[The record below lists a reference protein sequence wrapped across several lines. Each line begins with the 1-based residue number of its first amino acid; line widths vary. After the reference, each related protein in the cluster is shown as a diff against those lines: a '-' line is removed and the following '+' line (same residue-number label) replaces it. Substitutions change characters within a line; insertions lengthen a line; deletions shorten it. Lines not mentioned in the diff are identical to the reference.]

1 MKTSQYSCPKRILA
15 MLLSAVLML
24 SMLPT
29 LGNAAAIPAAELSK
43 TADES
48 TMDSWKAL
56 FSDTEVSTENAGGI
70 WTDKSVFT
78 DADAFRGTGITVDEN
93 NFLVALSAL
102 AANSTVLGRSA
113 NPTDTVFVLDISGSM
128 ESAELDAM
136 VAAANDAIRTIL
148 ESDPKNRM
156 GIVMYSD
163 DAHVLLP
170 LGRYTGVADSSGVM
184 QYIRRGR
191 NSTGGGP
198 AYPDNNYIAT
208 VPGLTTESGAP
219 VSAGVELG
227 GGTYIQGGLW
237 RAWEQFSAAAD
248 TAGRTPILILMSD
261 GAPTFVTN
269 DYSDVP
275 DTYEYGRGSASLD
288 GDGFVTQLTAACVK
302 AMMAKK
308 YGQTACFYTL
318 GLGVDDVDNSD
329 IAKAVLDPGKNTT
342 DAIDAYWKTFDSL
355 SEGQT
360 MHVILGKRP
369 SKHDN
374 STSTTQSV
382 AYSAAAAGQQTKYVD
397 KYFAAVNSKQLSAVF
412 RNILHEINLKAGYYP
427 TRLDEDAPNCGGYVT
442 FADEIGMGMEVK
454 QIEGILMGSTLYSGA
469 VLAEAMAEGEFTD
482 TALGENLVGALQ
494 ERLGIGDPQ
503 TVRDLLARA
512 REAGQLRYTGEAAWS
527 SYIGWYG
534 GTDGEYLGF
543 WPEDDTEAP
552 EGAVYANKCYLL
564 LGSTTDAQTTHASD
578 MMYIAIQVF
587 TQIETGNQTVF
598 FRIPASLL
606 PVVNYRVTIDTDHPD
621 DAGKMSLAYKAAE
634 PIRLVYEVGVR
645 GDITPWN
652 IADILPEGYPVNEDG
667 TYTLYTNHWYGET
680 ESEYANPSA
689 DTAKN
694 AFPYACFEPS
704 EENEHYYFTE
714 DTYILDAD
722 GSRVKSVADG
732 AACYQERRIYKLVN
746 GAVQVE
752 DRLEA
757 LSAGTAAL
765 STADADG
772 YLYIPKGTMRPGH
785 QTHDLYKT
793 EVGKGQN
800 DTGTLGFVRC
810 QRTEAAA
817 SGDESRRSELVYLGN
832 NGALTCTPAQ
842 GIRLSKVMKDGSAPD
857 TAFTFDIQLADTA
870 FAATLKTLRTAA
882 DGTVTEG
889 SVTFAAGKAAVQLK
903 AGESVCILGVP
914 AGSYTVT
921 EREDSVYQAV
931 GGSSAA
937 GRVQRN
943 RIDEIVFTNEKIVY
957 GSLTVTKSVRYVNV
971 AEPENNPQNFTVKV
985 TLRKGGKPYANRAVG
1000 GYTTDANGV
1009 LTLTIRDKGTV
1020 TVGNIPVGVTYTVEE
1035 TDLPNGYT
1043 WENSTDAAM
1052 NGTVGAADNIAALR
1066 NRYQAAPVTA
1076 ASLTGTKTLSGR
1088 DMAEGEFSFVLKD
1101 AQGNVIE
1108 TVKNGADGSFAFTA
1122 IPYAETGTYT
1132 YTVSEVK
1139 GDLSGVT
1146 YDGTVYT
1153 VAVTVTD
1160 DGEGKLAAAYTVNGS
1175 ENGAIRFANTYQEDI
1190 PPKTGGENTVRWT
1203 LMMQISAV
1211 CVLAVLVIGRK
1222 KLFA

>member
-1 MKTSQYSCPKRILA
+1 MKTSQYSRPKRILA
-15 MLLSAVLML
+15 MLLSAVLIL
-24 SMLPT
+24 SMLPAM
-29 LGNAAAIPAAELSK
+29 GSAAAIPAAELNK

-48 TMDSWKAL
+48 TMDSWKTL
-56 FSDTEVSTENAGGI
+56 FSNTDVSTELAGGI

-78 DADAFRGTGITVDEN
+78 DADAFRGTGITLEEDH
-93 NFLVALSAL
+93 FLVALSAL
-102 AANSTVLGRSA
+102 AANSTVSGKSA
-113 NPTDTVFVLDISGSM
+113 NPADTIFVLDISGSM
-128 ESAELDAM
+128 ENSELNAM
-136 VAAANDAIRTIL
+136 VAAANDAIRTL
-148 ESDPKNRM
+148 LGSNPENRM
-156 GIVMYSD
+156 GIVLYSD

-170 LGRYTGVADSSGVM
+170 LGRYTGVEDSSGVR

-191 NSTGGGP
+191 NSMGGWP
-198 AYPDNNYIAT
+198 DYQDNNYITT

-219 VSAGVELG
+219 VYANVKLG

-237 RAWEQFSAAAD
+237 KAWEQFSAVTD
-248 TAGRTPILILMSD
+248 TAGRTPIMVLMSD

-275 DTYEYGRGSASLD
+275 DTYEYGRGSSSLD

-302 AMMAKK
+302 AMMAEK
-308 YGQTACFYTL
+308 YGQTAYFYTL
-318 GLGVDDVDNSD
+318 GLGVDSVDNSE
-329 IAKAVLDPGKNTT
+329 IAKAVLNPGKNTT
-342 DAIDAYWKTFDSL
+342 DAIDAYWETFDSL
-355 SEGQT
+355 SDGQT
-360 MHVILGKRP
+360 MNVILGKRP
-369 SKHDN
+369 GKHDS
-374 STSTTQSV
+374 STGTTQSV
-382 AYSAAAAGQQTKYVD
+382 AYSAAAAGQQTEYVD
-397 KYFAAVNSKQLSAVF
+397 KYFAAADSKQLSAVF

-469 VLAEAMAEGEFTD
+469 VLAKAMAEGEFTD
-482 TALGENLVGALQ
+482 TELGDNLVGAVQ
-494 ERLGIGDPQ
+494 KRLGIRDTQ

-512 REAGQLRYTGEAAWS
+512 WNAGQLRYTGEAAWS

-534 GTDGEYLGF
+534 SADGEYLGF
-543 WPEDDTEAP
+543 WSEDDTEAP

-564 LGSTTDAQTTHASD
+564 LGSTTDAQTTYASD

-606 PVVNYRVTIDTDHPD
+606 PVVTYRVTIDTDHPD
-621 DAGKMSLAYKAAE
+621 DTGKMSLEYGAAD
-634 PIRLVYEVGVR
+634 PIRLVYEVGIR

-667 TYTLYTNHWYGET
+667 TYTLYTNHWYAET
-680 ESEYANPSA
+680 ESEYANPSD

-800 DTGTLGFVRC
+800 DTGTLSFVRC
-810 QRTEAAA
+810 HRTEAAA
-817 SGDESRRSELVYLGN
+817 SGDESRRRELVYLGN

-842 GIRLSKVMKDGSAPD
+842 GIKLSKVMKDGSAPD

-870 FAATLKTLRTAA
+870 FADTLKTIRTAA

-889 SVTFAAGKAAVQLK
+889 SVTFAAGKAALQLK
-903 AGESVCILGVP
+903 AGGSVCILGVP
-914 AGSYTVT
+914 VGSYTVT
-921 EREDSVYQAV
+921 EREDGVYQAV

-937 GRVQRN
+937 GRVRRN
-943 RIDEIVFTNEKIVY
+943 RIDEITFTNEKIVY

-971 AEPENNPQNFTVKV
+971 AEPETNQQNFTVRV
-985 TLRKGGKPYANRAVG
+985 TLRKGGEPYANKRVG

-1009 LTLTIRDKGTV
+1009 LTLTIRDKGSV
-1020 TVGNIPVGVTYTVEE
+1020 TVGNIPVGVTYTVAE
-1035 TDLPNGYT
+1035 TDLPSGYT
-1043 WENSTDAAM
+1043 WENGTDAGLK
-1052 NGTVGAADNIAALR
+1052 GTIRSAGNTAALR

-1076 ASLTGTKTLSGR
+1076 ASLTGTKTLTGR
-1088 DMAEGEFSFVLKD
+1088 EMAEGEFSFVLKD
-1101 AQGNVIE
+1101 AGGNVIE
-1108 TVKNGADGSFAFTA
+1108 TVKNGADGKFAFTA
-1122 IPYAETGTYT
+1122 ITYAEAGTYT

-1139 GDLSGVT
+1139 GNLGGVA
-1146 YDGTVYT
+1146 YDKTVYT
-1153 VAVTVTD
+1153 VVVTVTD
-1160 DGEGKLAAAYTVNGS
+1160 GGNGKLAAACTVNG
-1175 ENGAIRFANTYQEDI
+1175 GADTRITFA
-1190 PPKTGGENTVRWT
+1190 
-1203 LMMQISAV
+1203 
-1211 CVLAVLVIGRK
+1211 
-1222 KLFA
+1222 